1 MQLFHKRSIRRLFVL
16 ALIALMCITSVS
28 GIAEA
33 YAALVTADVMPVY
46 QDPGCTTQI
55 GYLPQYTAFSVGI
68 ENSGVAY
75 ICWNGRTGFVRSG
88 SYAPVQGLG
97 QAAVFNTNSRAY
109 QAPSTSSR
117 YVNVPAGFQVNLIAT
132 NGGCAMIEC
141 GGVIAYTLSAHLTLG
156 QALPETP
163 QEGVQQPAADEV
175 VYAEFSARVTADVLY
190 GYKAPSASGRPIGAI
205 QKGTIVRV
213 HAYNSDWALVDC
225 NGAYAFCPRAGLEKY
240 DAPVEQPPQD
250 DTPAQDTGSGGE
262 ISTSD
267 YLESDKYS
275 NEEKI
280 YIFLVRE
287 MGLSS
292 AAACGILANI
302 KCESSFRPTA
312 YNSSGGSYGICQW
325 TGGRKTRLQDFCS
338 KNGYD
343 YKTIR
348 GQLYFLKYELENNY
362 KKTLAYLQSVENS
375 ASGAYD
381 AGYYYCYNFEVPANR
396 SSVSVKR
403 GNLAKDT
410 YWPKYN

>member
-1 MQLFHKRSIRRLFVL
+1 
-16 ALIALMCITSVS
+16 
-28 GIAEA
+28 
-33 YAALVTADVMPVY
+33 
-46 QDPGCTTQI
+46 
-55 GYLPQYTAFSVGI
+55 
-68 ENSGVAY
+68 
-75 ICWNGRTGFVRSG
+75 
-88 SYAPVQGLG
+88 
-97 QAAVFNTNSRAY
+97 
-109 QAPSTSSR
+109 
-117 YVNVPAGFQVNLIAT
+117 
-132 NGGCAMIEC
+132 
-141 GGVIAYTLSAHLTLG
+141 
-156 QALPETP
+156 
-163 QEGVQQPAADEV
+163 
-175 VYAEFSARVTADVLY
+175 
-190 GYKAPSASGRPIGAI
+190 
-205 QKGTIVRV
+205 
-213 HAYNSDWALVDC
+213 
-225 NGAYAFCPRAGLEKY
+225 
-240 DAPVEQPPQD
+240 
-250 DTPAQDTGSGGE
+250 
-262 ISTSD
+262 
-267 YLESDKYS
+267 
-275 NEEKI
+275 
-280 YIFLVRE
+280 